1 MFQRSGRHS
10 GQAFTVRMILLVACS
25 ALAAGCNSMGAP
37 WSGSVDGTVSL
48 PANIDEVFCGAGKS
62 SCNEFE
68 SLLVS
73 VRTTK
78 ETYKKNY
85 ERSADAV
92 VFFDLPLAVTA
103 VTAAGAAIFGA
114 PSDMLK
120 GLGLGAGALVLG
132 RSYVNPKDTA
142 LAYLLAEKRLSCVW
156 IRSRG
161 FRDVPGSEG
170 EINIDDLKQYS
181 TLLPSTRRSAEG
193 KVVEYEKWVA
203 SIDDLADIDAGLFKR
218 AAQTATALRALIV
231 EAKAQEALIEKDLTA
246 FKDRVF
252 IVQGTSDTIRQ
263 SLAVSLLEDRAASF
277 DASMTTLKNIIP
289 QITGFQL
296 PTGAV
301 ESINGDAVEQVI
313 SKNDEL
319 EFIADDLRTEHDQLT
334 STLQAAAESVQ
345 NFPALVVKIN
355 ECATTPL

>member
-10 GQAFTVRMILLVACS
+10 GRAFTVRMILLAACS
-25 ALAAGCNSMGAP
+25 AMTAGCNSMGAP

-48 PANIDEVFCGAGKS
+48 PANIDEAFCGAGQS

-92 VFFDLPLAVTA
+92 GLFDLPLAVTA

-142 LAYLLAEKRLSCVW
+142 LAYLLAEKRLSCVG

-170 EINIDDLKQYS
+170 ELNIADLKLYS
-181 TLLPSTRRSAEG
+181 IRLSSKRGDAEDA
-193 KVVEYEKWVA
+193 VAEYEKWVA
-203 SIDDLADIDAGLFKR
+203 GIDDLTDIDAGIFKR

-231 EAKAQEALIEKDLTA
+231 QAKAQEALIEKDLTA

-252 IVQGTSDTIRQ
+252 IVQGASDAIRQ

-277 DASMTTLKNIIP
+277 DATMATLKNVIP

-296 PTGAV
+296 PAGAV
-301 ESINGDAVEQVI
+301 ESADGDAAEQVI
-313 SKNDEL
+313 SKNIEL
-319 EFIADDLRTEHDQLT
+319 KLIADDLKTMHDELA
-334 STLQAAAESVQ
+334 STLQDAAEAVQ

-355 ECATTPL
+355 ECATMPL

>member
-1 MFQRSGRHS
+1 
-10 GQAFTVRMILLVACS
+10 MILLLACS
-25 ALAAGCNSMGAP
+25 ALTAGCNLMGAP
-37 WSGSVDGTVSL
+37 WNASVDGTVSL
-48 PANIDEVFCGAGKS
+48 PANIDETFCGAGQS

-68 SLLVS
+68 NLLVS

-92 VFFDLPLAVTA
+92 GLFDLPLAVTA

-142 LAYLLAEKRLSCVW
+142 LAYLLAEKRLSCVA

-161 FRDVPGSEG
+161 LRDVPGSEG
-170 EINIDDLKQYS
+170 EINIGDLKQYS
-181 TLLPSTRRSAEG
+181 TMLPSKRKSAEDAVAG
-193 KVVEYEKWVA
+193 YEKWIA
-203 SIDDLADIDAGLFKR
+203 GIDDLENIDAAIFKR
-218 AAQTATALRALIV
+218 AAQTATALRALVV
-231 EAKAQEALIEKDLTA
+231 EAKAQETLIEKDLAT

-252 IVQGTSDTIRQ
+252 IVQGASDAVRQ

-277 DASMTTLKNIIP
+277 DASMATLKAVIP
-289 QITGFQL
+289 QVTGFQL
-296 PTGAV
+296 SAGAG
-301 ESINGDAVEQVI
+301 ESADGNGAEQAMSMNI
-313 SKNDEL
+313 EL
-319 EFIADDLRTEHDQLT
+319 KLIADDLLTRHDELA
-334 STLQAAAESVQ
+334 STLQDAAQSVQ

-355 ECATTPL
+355 ECTTMPL